1 MILDNGT
8 LQVQTTTG
16 GGLVGGIPQ
25 EATLQWGD
33 PIPCHIVANT
43 YNQRGTFKDTTFTQ
57 SSYTVWFDYGLH
69 IFNAKRVRLIS
80 GKGEQLGEFE
90 VQSIEHADWVGRT
103 KIMV

>member
-43 YNQRGTFKDTTFTQ
+43 YNQRGTFKDSTFTQ

-90 VQSIEHADWVGRT
+90 VQSIEHADLVERT